1 MSGRRCLVEG
11 DSLRSNRF
19 WVILLGGVLVAS
31 AVTALLLTRMPVSY
45 ARIYKAGELTEVVN
59 LAVVTEPYSI
69 IIHDD
74 LGLNVVEVEPGRVSI
89 SKSDCRD
96 GICVRQGWISGGA
109 VPIVCLPNRVI
120 ITLDGG
126 DSDVDAIVG

>member
-1 MSGRRCLVEG
+1 MECRLK
-11 DSLRSNRF
+11 SNRF
-19 WVILLGGVLVAS
+19 WLFVLVGVVMAS
-31 AVTALLLTRMPVSY
+31 AVVALLLGRVTVNY

-59 LAVVTEPYSI
+59 LSVVTEPYSI
-69 IIHDD
+69 VLHDD

-89 SKSDCRD
+89 SKSDCPD
-96 GICVRQGWISGGA
+96 GICVRQGWISGGL

-126 DSDVDAIVG
+126 DSDVDAEVG

>member
-1 MSGRRCLVEG
+1 VA
-11 DSLRSNRF
+11 DSEMEYRLKSNRF
-19 WVILLGGVLVAS
+19 WLFVLVGVVMAS
-31 AVTALLLTRMPVSY
+31 AVVALLLGRVTVSY

-59 LAVVTEPYSI
+59 LSVVTEPYSI
-69 IIHDD
+69 VLHDD

-89 SKSDCRD
+89 SKSDCPD
-96 GICVRQGWISGGA
+96 GICVRQGWISGGL